1 MTEPKHKD
9 LYLKPELPCRNFMV
23 LFFMLLILHPLSVE
37 SAYTHAGGLTLCPN
51 ATAIP
56 LTFSFLQADKYSPEN
71 KLTID
76 SVIIPLKRAGRLLLV
91 EANVDGQTGNLIFD
105 TGANGLVFNSTYF
118 RKHEKYG
125 GTSTVGATGAVGT
138 VEQITLDKIEFA
150 NLTYRKVTADVTNL
164 GHIENRR
171 GVKILGLFGFNLI
184 RDFEVHIDAQG
195 NQLKLYRVDKAGNRI
210 TSNESAFKADVSQKF
225 SILSNILFLQ
235 GKIGGKNLNFC
246 FDTGAEI
253 NVISSYSSKNILSTL
268 TITRRSGLNGV
279 GSTRSEVLFGRMND
293 FSIGNRPLSGME
305 TIVSNLD
312 GLGEVY
318 GTKVDG
324 MLGFNFLELGIVCV
338 NFVRKEFGI
347 QFIKGEAQ

>member
-1 MTEPKHKD
+1 M
-9 LYLKPELPCRNFMV
+9 
-23 LFFMLLILHPLSVE
+23 FFILLILQFGPLLVE
-37 SAYTHAGGLTLCPN
+37 SASTIAGKPSPRPD

-56 LTFSFLQADKYSPEN
+56 VTFTLPQAECFSPEN
-71 KLTID
+71 KLMVD

-91 EANVDGQTGNLIFD
+91 EANVDGQTGNLVFD

-118 RKHEKYG
+118 RKYEKYG
-125 GTSTVGATGAVGT
+125 GTSTVGSTGAVGT
-138 VEQITLDKIEFA
+138 VEQIMLDKIELA

-184 RDFEVHIDAQG
+184 RDFEVHIDAPG

-210 TSNESAFKADVSQKF
+210 TANKSIFKADISQKF

-268 TITRRSGLNGV
+268 TITRRSGLNGI

-293 FSIGNRPLSGME
+293 FSIGNRPFNGME

-312 GLGEVY
+312 ALSDVY

-324 MLGFNFLELGIVCV
+324 MLGFNFLEQGIVCV

-347 QFIKGEAQ
+347 QLMKGEAK